1 MLWLIVAISSYL
13 ILSIVCLVDKY
24 LLIGPIP
31 NPKVYTFYVGIL
43 GILVLVLAPFV
54 NFYIPEISQIVLS
67 ILAGAFF
74 IYAIFWLN
82 CALHLF
88 EVSRIIPAIG
98 GLIPLFTFVLVY
110 IFSYGKESLSFYESI
125 AFILLVSGSILINLE
140 KEKIINRKSLQ
151 ISVFASF
158 LFSLSFVLTK
168 YVYLNQPFWN
178 GYIWIKIGGFL
189 MALCFFLFSSEIKEE
204 IFKKKI
210 SFKKKTIGI
219 FLSNQAVGAGAN
231 ILQNWAIALAGLAYL
246 SIINAM
252 AGIQYVFLFVFA
264 TLISFKFP
272 KILKE
277 ESSKKILLQKV
288 FAILLIIGGL
298 IILALKL

>member
-1 MLWLIVAISSYL
+1 MLWLTLTISFYL
-13 ILSIVCLVDKY
+13 ILSIVSLVDKY
-24 LLIGPIP
+24 LLAGPIP
-31 NPKVYTFYVGIL
+31 NPKVYTFYIGIL
-43 GILVLVLAPFV
+43 GILVLILAPFV

-82 CALHLF
+82 CALRLF
-88 EVSRIIPAIG
+88 EASRIIPAIG

-110 IFSYGKESLSFYESI
+110 IFSSGKESLSFYESI
-125 AFILLVSGSILINLE
+125 AFILLVSGSILITLE
-140 KEKIINRKSLQ
+140 KEKIINIKNLRM
-151 ISVFASF
+151 SVFASF

-178 GYIWIKIGGFL
+178 GYIWIRIGGFL
-189 MALCFFLFSSEIKEE
+189 MALCFFFFFPEIKEE

-210 SFKKKTIGI
+210 SFEKKTIGI
-219 FLSNQAVGAGAN
+219 FLSNQIAGAGAN

-246 SIINAM
+246 SIISAM
-252 AGIQYVFLFVFA
+252 AGIQYVFLFIFA

-288 FAILLIIGGL
+288 FAILLITGGL
-298 IILALKL
+298 IILALK